1 MTRINEKAW
10 RSVRMGLE
18 DWNHELG
25 RLIIERYLQARDEI
39 EIEKELEEQAR
50 FLR

>member
-10 RSVRMGLE
+10 REVRMNLE

-25 RLIIERYLQARDEI
+25 RLIIERYLQACDEI
-39 EIEKELEEQAR
+39 ELEKELEEQVR
-50 FLR
+50 FSR